1 MITCDASVIVGRAR
15 HVSYHG
21 RRYRGITV
29 SADFKL
35 AFRPVLR
42 YGPVNLRAMSETN
55 LPNSLNSEAGKSPE
69 FGRTRWSLVRRAA
82 SFDSPESR
90 EALETLCRA
99 YWFPIYAFVRRQGH
113 SPHDAQDLTQGF
125 FARLLAHNSIAR
137 ADPRL
142 GKFRTFLLGALKHF
156 LTDAQRKA
164 DASKRGGGI
173 EIISFHQAQ
182 AEERYQ
188 LEPGDD
194 RTPDKV
200 FDQRWTVVLLETA
213 AARLRDEFREAGKQ
227 RQFDVLK
234 RFLSSEGDEAAY
246 AQAGTEVKTSGKA
259 VAVAVHRIRRRFRYL
274 VRSAIA
280 DTVSTPNEVEEEY
293 RSLFSVS

>member
-1 MITCDASVIVGRAR
+1 M
-15 HVSYHG
+15 
-21 RRYRGITV
+21 
-29 SADFKL
+29 
-35 AFRPVLR
+35 
-42 YGPVNLRAMSETN
+42 NETN
-55 LPNSLNSEAGKSPE
+55 LPDSLGSAAGQSPE

-82 SFDSPESR
+82 NLNSPESR
-90 EALETLCRA
+90 EALENLCRA
-99 YWFPIYAFVRRQGH
+99 YWFPIYVFVRRQGH
-113 SPHDAQDLTQGF
+113 SPQDAQDLTQGF
-125 FARLLAHNSIAR
+125 FARLLAHNSIAH

-156 LTDAQRKA
+156 LADARRKA
-164 DASKRGGGI
+164 DAAKRGGGI

-246 AQAGTEVKTSGKA
+246 AQAGTELKTSGKA
-259 VAVAVHRIRRRFRYL
+259 VAVVVHRIRRRFRYP